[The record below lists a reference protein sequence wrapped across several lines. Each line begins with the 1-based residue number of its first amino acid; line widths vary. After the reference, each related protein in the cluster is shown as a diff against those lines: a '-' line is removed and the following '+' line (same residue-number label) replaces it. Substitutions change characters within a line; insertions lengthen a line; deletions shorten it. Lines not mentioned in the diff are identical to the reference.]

1 MSGWW
6 IDIVFSQ
13 LVIYSGFSFLFQAIF
28 SPSTRGTSSEGSVQV
43 MTWSLMPP
51 NPRIITNSIK
61 TTRHFPLGEEEITE
75 ACLAQACEL
84 GFICLCLCVSV
95 CEYNNTR
102 SKNETVIA
110 LVIYVKVERSL
121 RKAWVNGTLIFL
133 APLLSRGWCLWIS
146 SWICIPQI
154 MRCALEWLSFISPE
168 KGHWP
173 SVAGDHLTRGQ
184 IKSLHFSSLT
194 VIYFEEEAPSA
205 SYYLCEN
212 PQLREIQYAFSMHL
226 ASAGLV
232 SDLLLCISD
241 KKKIKKSN
249 VSPGMLIELLQFHLS
264 DPNFVNH

>member
-1 MSGWW
+1 MNGYPLFTASHLFW
-6 IDIVFSQ
+6 VF
-13 LVIYSGFSFLFQAIF
+13 ISFPGHFFPLHKWNLKWGF
-28 SPSTRGTSSEGSVQV
+28 SPSNDFVPDASNPKNHHKQHKNYPAFSSRWGGDYRSMPGTSVWV
-43 MTWSLMPP
+43 
-51 NPRIITNSIK
+51 RIYMSM
-61 TTRHFPLGEEEITE
+61 
-75 ACLAQACEL
+75 
-84 GFICLCLCVSV
+84 CVS
-95 CEYNNTR
+95 TTTWGQ
-102 SKNETVIA
+102 KNETVIA
-110 LVIYVKVERSL
+110 LVIYVKVESHRSL

-212 PQLREIQYAFSMHL
+212 PQLREIQYAFNMHL

-241 KKKIKKSN
+241 KK
-249 VSPGMLIELLQFHLS
+249 F
-264 DPNFVNH
+264 